1 MISLRLRLVKRLF
14 SGHICFPR
22 EIDLFADNVG
32 FCLFVCFSLGK
43 FLVQH
48 PLFGVNKSWTG
59 IKPAGIWVSA
69 DRLLP
74 DSRLEYKHDALPV
87 RVFEGMIFS
96 PLWPNFRFLVVYERC
111 MLMPCLWI
119 LWAALLHSSTLGSMV
134 CVVPLALYSAAACSW
149 VPCPSLSPWGGL
161 SYGSALAHLTVLG
174 VLGFPNTPRTTCK
187 FLSAWIKYHVR
198 QRAAWL
204 QLRSLTPLI

>member
-59 IKPAGIWVSA
+59 IKLAGIWVSA

-87 RVFEGMIFS
+87 RVFEGMIDLLSSWAFCGYWCSKLPPGEQHTESREYYRRCFLSFS
-96 PLWPNFRFLVVYERC
+96 
-111 MLMPCLWI
+111 
-119 LWAALLHSSTLGSMV
+119 
-134 CVVPLALYSAAACSW
+134 
-149 VPCPSLSPWGGL
+149 SLF
-161 SYGSALAHLTVLG
+161 
-174 VLGFPNTPRTTCK
+174 LGFPSEQGHYLWCNMQNLCE
-187 FLSAWIKYHVR
+187 LGSIVYH
-198 QRAAWL
+198 
-204 QLRSLTPLI
+204 